1 MEMDETEIYRKPRK
15 VPNLSASN
23 FTRWLTSKNV
33 HPWR

>member
-23 FTRWLTSKNV
+23 FTR
-33 HPWR
+33 